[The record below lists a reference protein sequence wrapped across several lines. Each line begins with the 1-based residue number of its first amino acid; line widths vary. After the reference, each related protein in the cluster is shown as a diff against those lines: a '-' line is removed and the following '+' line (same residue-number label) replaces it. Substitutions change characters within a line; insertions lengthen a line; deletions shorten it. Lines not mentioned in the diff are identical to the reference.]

1 VIELFARFWRTRRG
15 RWQWYVLWLF
25 HAKFVLGVSGVILD
39 DRDHVLLLR
48 HRYWKSGSWGLPG
61 GYASRGE
68 RLEETLAREVRE
80 ETGYTI
86 QTLALLRIVS
96 GYRLRLEAS
105 FLARIQGGEPR
116 LDPHEVLEARF
127 FPPDALPTGLLA
139 SHRELVALALARPP
153 DSAPIMTQPVRR
165 PLPSKRP
172 AV

>member
-1 VIELFARFWRTRRG
+1 VTDLFARFWRTRRG

-61 GYASRGE
+61 GYAIRGE
-68 RLEETLAREVRE
+68 PLEETLAREVRE
-80 ETGYTI
+80 ETAYAI

-105 FLARIQGGEPR
+105 FLARLQGGAPR
-116 LDPHEVLEARF
+116 LDPHEILEARF
-127 FPPDALPTGLLA
+127 FPPDALPSGLLA
-139 SHRELVALALARPP
+139 SHRELVALALVRVPGTEP
-153 DSAPIMTQPVRR
+153 VLTRPVRR
-165 PLPSKRP
+165 APNPKRP